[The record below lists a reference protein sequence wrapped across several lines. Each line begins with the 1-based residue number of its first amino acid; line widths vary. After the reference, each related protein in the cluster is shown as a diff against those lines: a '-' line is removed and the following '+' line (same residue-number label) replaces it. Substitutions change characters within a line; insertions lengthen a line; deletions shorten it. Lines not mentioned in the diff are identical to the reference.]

1 MAHWCL
7 RTCASI
13 AHATVRCACHI
24 ACNSVESNSLQDPE
38 IDLSLSLSIHRCQK
52 FTHGPWC
59 SWKLRP
65 STKCC
70 PSWYGCIASIAS
82 GSCIVAQSP
91 CFAEWRR
98 SGHWENF
105 DANGTNRTSLT
116 QWRLGT
122 YFGTAA
128 HTHTYYCRCEFCCG
142 MHLTCKNNPVTP
154 DRNGSVR
161 GPGKHWEATIA
172 IARKLCQL
180 VPGNQTGWLKFMG
193 IRLAG
198 FHTHWLDITKMKWH
212 GNRPW
217 TTGNHNYASALLDVS
232 SDILRTLQRALL
244 SGALQSCPTPLQSWI
259 AMMTKTWNS
268 KC

>member
-70 PSWYGCIASIAS
+70 PSWYGCVASIAS

-172 IARKLCQL
+172 IARISQRV
-180 VPGNQTGWLKFMG
+180 VPTRTRKSNWLTQICWNSTCRFFG
-193 IRLAG
+193 LAG
-198 FHTHWLDITKMKWH
+198 CNSHALIGHYENEVTCH

-217 TTGNHNYASALLDVS
+217 TTCE
-232 SDILRTLQRALL
+232 
-244 SGALQSCPTPLQSWI
+244 QSRKP
-259 AMMTKTWNS
+259 
-268 KC
+268 